1 MQSRHGIGIVV
12 VLVLAATLSG
22 QAAAGRRVEVQVTRT
37 LSCATDEGA
46 LQLWAFAT
54 NPSTGSANVTIS
66 TGNPTVPTGLLG
78 MSSTQP
84 HYGLNSRCHSVAK
97 RVVPNR
103 RGLTSA
109 GAVHSGDVRSPT
121 VYCAATRRVLIR
133 LVLSYNASHEPVS
146 ATIEVGTQPKAR
158 NGTKPKS
165 KRIGFIQWS
174 PQKSVTYYSLACTS
188 RLT

>member
-1 MQSRHGIGIVV
+1 MQSRYGIGIVV

-84 HYGLNSRCHSVAK
+84 HYGLNSRCHSVA
-97 RVVPNR
+97 
-103 RGLTSA
+103 
-109 GAVHSGDVRSPT
+109 
-121 VYCAATRRVLIR
+121 
-133 LVLSYNASHEPVS
+133 
-146 ATIEVGTQPKAR
+146 
-158 NGTKPKS
+158 
-165 KRIGFIQWS
+165 
-174 PQKSVTYYSLACTS
+174 
-188 RLT
+188 